1 MQWLDGADTEK
12 KLLAIYYYLNNGEP
26 INAVMISRLLKYIY
40 PEAKD
45 VCN

>member
-1 MQWLDGADTEK
+1 MQWLDGADTER
-12 KLLAIYYYLNNGEP
+12 KLSAVYYYLNNGEP
-26 INAVMISRLLKYIY
+26 INVGIINRLLKYIY